1 MNILFYLIIFAMGI
15 TFGSFY
21 TLAVYRIPKGQDIT
35 HTHSYCP
42 NCKHKLGTLD
52 LIPVFSYIFLGG
64 KCRYCKE
71 KIRPRYFILETLSG
85 LVFVLMA
92 FLLNLDIYSIT
103 ITKVIDYAF
112 FALYFT
118 FIVLLAGIDQERRMI
133 DRRVLNFGILLSV
146 MYIIYLS
153 IVDKPS
159 LYIYIFYLII
169 YIVLLLIDSRKTKI
183 ERTNSYTISLIF
195 LIIIMAIFT
204 GEFITLNSIIL
215 TLLGIA
221 IYIILEKLINKD
233 KEKIYSNK
241 ISIGFL
247 LSISNILYLIFSL
260 FYLKIC

>member
-42 NCKHKLGTLD
+42 NCKHKLGILD

-64 KCRYCKE
+64 KCRYCKK